1 VFKDIR
7 PALSIVGTFLNRN
20 AMVEVEMEART
31 KQPPQ
36 VRRTGESQSYKRYRV
51 GS

>member
-1 VFKDIR
+1 VVFKDIR

-31 KQPPQ
+31 KQP
-36 VRRTGESQSYKRYRV
+36 RSGRESRKAINV
-51 GS
+51 IV